1 VTLALAGIDRRLGLG
16 LVLAALAGIGIAVM
30 DSSPGWDDTGIT
42 IGSLFLAAAIAAA
55 LAGRRP
61 WLVALLVGGFTPL
74 VEIVGQGGRGAGLA
88 ALAALVFAGVGAF
101 VGSMLG
107 QVFEQNQ

>member
-1 VTLALAGIDRRLGLG
+1 MTLALTGIDRRLALG
-16 LVLAALAGIGIAVM
+16 LAVALAAGIGIALM
-30 DSSPGWDDTGIT
+30 DSSPGFDDTGVT
-42 IGSLFLAAAIAAA
+42 VFVLLIASAVSAA

-74 VEIVGQGGRGAGLA
+74 VEIVGQGAGGASLV
-88 ALAALVFAGVGAF
+88 ALVFAGVGAF

-107 QVFEQNQ
+107 QVFEQSR